1 MSASKI
7 NPRIPQLLG
16 YSGLLPA
23 LALLFGIW
31 RWPHLTDQLAYAT
44 MLYVAAIFSFLGGL
58 QWGLAIRGDKQ
69 TPPDTN
75 AVMRLIVGVVPSLTA
90 VCALLIPVFYGGIYL
105 IAGLWLLL
113 AFEWRG
119 RAGMGLPSW
128 YLPLRINLT
137 VMLSG
142 SLAAVLW
149 FAI

>member
-1 MSASKI
+1 M
-7 NPRIPQLLG
+7 
-16 YSGLLPA
+16 
-23 LALLFGIW
+23 
-31 RWPHLTDQLAYAT
+31 
-44 MLYVAAIFSFLGGL
+44 V
-58 QWGLAIRGDKQ
+58 
-69 TPPDTN
+69 
-75 AVMRLIVGVVPSLTA
+75 
-90 VCALLIPVFYGGIYL
+90 L

>member
-16 YSGLLPA
+16 YGGLLPM
-23 LALLFGIW
+23 LALLFGLW
-31 RWPHLTDQLAYAT
+31 HWPQLADQLVDAAT
-44 MLYVAAIFSFLGGL
+44 LYVGAIFSFLGGL
-58 QWGLAIRGDKQ
+58 QWGLALQ
-69 TPPDTN
+69 EDTEQLLD
-75 AVMRLIVGVVPSLTA
+75 AEVTLRLIVGVVPSLIT
-90 VCALLIPVFYGGIYL
+90 VCALLMPVFYGGICL